1 MPQTATGFTYERKND
16 HILITELFGNPEIVE
31 VPPELDG
38 LPVTE
43 LGPYLF
49 SGKNCRIIR
58 IPGSVV
64 KIGIYGFYNCRS
76 LESLSF
82 SSNFT
87 DLGSGAFTG
96 CHHIRSLEV
105 EMQNAESGLK
115 EVLSEIREEL
125 CVRLTGVIDAVLWFP
140 EYYEEGVE
148 NTPARI
154 LMTHVHGSG
163 LYYRNCFLGKAFHFT
178 EYDRRFEHALAQ
190 ESPDFLR
197 ELVFGRLSH
206 PWELTGEAKN
216 RYENYLQANYEKI
229 AMDFI
234 RQKREEEL
242 GWLLNTY
249 PLSENC
255 RPIYQKILETA
266 AECGTLESRSMIME
280 YGRIHFPAKR
290 RSFEL

>member
-1 MPQTATGFTYERKND
+1 
-16 HILITELFGNPEIVE
+16 
-31 VPPELDG
+31 
-38 LPVTE
+38 
-43 LGPYLF
+43 
-49 SGKNCRIIR
+49 
-58 IPGSVV
+58 
-64 KIGIYGFYNCRS
+64 
-76 LESLSF
+76 
-82 SSNFT
+82 
-87 DLGSGAFTG
+87 
-96 CHHIRSLEV
+96 
-105 EMQNAESGLK
+105 MQNAESGLK

-125 CVRLTGVIDAVLWFP
+125 CVRLNGVIDAVLWFP

-178 EYDRRFEHALAQ
+178 EYDQRFEHALAQ

-249 PLSENC
+249 PLSA
-255 RPIYQKILETA
+255 RKISEEILCNHNG
-266 AECGTLESRSMIME
+266 CGFPRQADSSDFCCLRLPLWKRSP
-280 YGRIHFPAKR
+280 FPSACG
-290 RSFEL
+290 L